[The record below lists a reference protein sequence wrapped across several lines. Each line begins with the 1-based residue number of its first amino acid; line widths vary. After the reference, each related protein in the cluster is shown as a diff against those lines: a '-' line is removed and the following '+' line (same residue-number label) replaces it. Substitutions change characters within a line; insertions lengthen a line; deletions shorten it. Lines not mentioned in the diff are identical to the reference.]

1 MSIGAPE
8 RRILA
13 LGDSYTIG
21 EGVHEHQRWPSQL
34 VAALRE
40 RWLAVADAQIVAAT
54 GWTTDELLHGIEAV
68 HPRGSFALVS
78 LLIGVNNQYRGRN
91 TDEYRGQFKSLLGR
105 AIGFA
110 GGVPEQ
116 VIVISIPDW
125 GVTPFAEQQS
135 RDGARVREEIDR
147 FNAVNR
153 EEAAD
158 AGASYVDIT
167 PASRAAATDRTLL
180 AADGLHPS
188 EKMYAAWVELILPVA
203 RRVLG
208 DRHR

>member
-1 MSIGAPE
+1 VQE
-8 RRILA
+8 
-13 LGDSYTIG
+13 
-21 EGVHEHQRWPSQL
+21 HERWPSQL
-34 VAALRE
+34 VTALRE
-40 RWLAVADAQIVAAT
+40 RGLAVADAQIVATT
-54 GWTTDELLHGIEAV
+54 GWTTDELLHGMEAV

-78 LLIGVNNQYRGRN
+78 LLIGVNNQYRGRSS
-91 TDEYRGQFKSLLGR
+91 DEYRAQFKSLLGR

-125 GVTPFAEQQS
+125 GVTPFAAQEA
-135 RDGARVREEIDR
+135 RDATRVGEEIDQ

-158 AGASYVDIT
+158 AGATYVDIT
-167 PASRAAATDRTLL
+167 PASRAAAADRTLL

-188 EKMYAAWVELILPVA
+188 GRMYAAWVELILPVA